1 MDPLTWAMIGQ
12 GALSLGASA
21 LDYRAQGR
29 AARRQR
35 ERDALNAVVGSLS
48 NKQSARRAPAQGQS
62 VAANVLRGLD
72 PLTQMMMQRAQRKPT
87 PQTQDVSGSQAAV
100 NSLNQILENLR
111 NRSQQGGSTGG
122 VGFP

>member
-1 MDPLTWAMIGQ
+1 MDPLTWAMIAQ
-12 GALSLGASA
+12 GAQSLGANV
-21 LDYRAQGR
+21 LDYRAQGQ

-35 ERDALNAVVGSLS
+35 EQDALSAVVGSLS
-48 NKQSARRAPAQGQS
+48 NRQSARRAPAQGQS

-72 PLTQMMMQRAQRKPT
+72 PLPQMMMQRAQRKPT
-87 PQTQDVSGSQAAV
+87 PQAQAVSGSQAAV